1 MPQEVILQ
9 TLGPCSVRI
18 AGVPVILPAKGY
30 ALLAYLAASGR
41 AIDRPLL
48 AELLW
53 GGPFASR
60 SRQSLNQTLYT
71 LNQLLPSHTLLVDKS
86 RLGLNGAV
94 IAADIEQLK
103 HRFSNKQ
110 YAEVV
115 NLYGGPFLSSLHF
128 ISEDF
133 DDWRASVAARVDA
146 EVLFACREMVA
157 DAAERADA
165 AAAAR
170 FAEAGLAIHPLDEAL
185 LRVRIESLAATGA
198 FHIAE
203 SEIAQQHANY
213 VSLGEEAP
221 TNLTDELQDIVRRA
235 RDTRPETESSTTS
248 LPICGR
254 NDELRVI
261 KRSIEDAQ
269 TGAVVLVLRGP
280 PGIGK
285 SKLLQQGL
293 RRAAIAGSRVMAYTC
308 SEVDKA
314 LPYSAMAGLLRDG
327 GHIIK
332 SKEVSEHEAAV
343 LASIVPDLFPE
354 VGAVRQ
360 VSRLTIFETV
370 ALRLTAITQAT
381 PVAVAVD
388 NYQWIDTSSRIML
401 AYLQKR
407 LTNRPFL
414 LLTAGRGDYS
424 PVVHEDENSR
434 TRFLAVEPLDDI
446 DSAELIMT
454 FEQQVSVHVPEELKK
469 SLIQRVGGLPLLLL
483 ELLHHFRSVGNVSDY
498 SKTLAIDTVDAILG
512 RRLEHLSANAGQLL
526 AAAAVLNREVHLF
539 QLSHIA
545 ALDTISAAIAA
556 DELIKASIL
565 IDSVTIRF
573 SHDLMRDVVIRR
585 LSSAERIR
593 WHYQAAIELA
603 RSGSDRFAEVAYHF
617 EESGDAPSAYLY
629 AQRSVAAA
637 ERMLADDAVDDAYAR
652 MLRCAN
658 RQQLPDV
665 RVQWFRHL
673 VHLGRLREAGY
684 IGEAVRECFQARN
697 DKEGEVLCSIV
708 NFVNARC
715 GAIAGSGSWPEAKEV
730 IALTEEHTP
739 ERLAAVLWHL
749 VDPIRNTGNHQIL
762 TEFGVGLATYAR
774 DRHQEP
780 RVAAE
785 LYCVAA
791 LVTMLGEG
799 FLSASQL
806 AEAAVA
812 SAAFESDGPVLAR
825 ALYAR
830 GTVALSAGQLQ
841 VSARDYETLLAESL
855 SRFVPDEMRTRVK
868 TNYSIVLL
876 EQGRFDDAASV
887 AQEALREAALPRR
900 SYAFG
905 NLALIALRAGDT
917 EAVRHYCKALSHS
930 YGDTGYTWIKAH
942 VSALEGLAALQQGN
956 RDLGR
961 ILARDAWN
969 SLGSASAVTDS
980 SPIIEVVARV
990 AAADGDF
997 SSAIMNLRQGQAHLR
1012 TRDLVAALRLQLI
1025 ELELTD
1031 DRGGESLSSLRAE
1044 AARGHMWDL
1053 VRLAD
1058 GLMLRTR
1065 A

>member
-1 MPQEVILQ
+1 
-9 TLGPCSVRI
+9 
-18 AGVPVILPAKGY
+18 
-30 ALLAYLAASGR
+30 LL
-41 AIDRPLL
+41 
-48 AELLW
+48 E
-53 GGPFASR
+53 
-60 SRQSLNQTLYT
+60 
-71 LNQLLPSHTLLVDKS
+71 
-86 RLGLNGAV
+86 
-94 IAADIEQLK
+94 
-103 HRFSNKQ
+103 
-110 YAEVV
+110 
-115 NLYGGPFLSSLHF
+115 
-128 ISEDF
+128 
-133 DDWRASVAARVDA
+133 
-146 EVLFACREMVA
+146 
-157 DAAERADA
+157 
-165 AAAAR
+165 
-170 FAEAGLAIHPLDEAL
+170 
-185 LRVRIESLAATGA
+185 
-198 FHIAE
+198 
-203 SEIAQQHANY
+203 
-213 VSLGEEAP
+213 
-221 TNLTDELQDIVRRA
+221 
-235 RDTRPETESSTTS
+235 
-248 LPICGR
+248 
-254 NDELRVI
+254 
-261 KRSIEDAQ
+261 
-269 TGAVVLVLRGP
+269 
-280 PGIGK
+280 
-285 SKLLQQGL
+285 QGL

-314 LPYSAMAGLLRDG
+314 LPYSAIAALLRDG

-370 ALRLTAITQAT
+370 ALRLAAITQAA

-388 NYQWIDTSSRIML
+388 NYQWIDTSSRMML

-407 LTNRPFL
+407 LANRPFL

-424 PVVHEDENSR
+424 PVIHEDENSR

-446 DSAELIMT
+446 GSAEMIKS
-454 FEQQVSVHVPEELKK
+454 FEQQVSVNVPEELKK

-483 ELLHHFRSVGNVSDY
+483 ELLHHFRNVGDVSDY
-498 SKTLAIDTVDAILG
+498 SRTLAIDTVDAILG

-565 IDSVTIRF
+565 TDSATIRF

-617 EESGDAPSAYLY
+617 EESGDSPSAYLY
-629 AQRSVAAA
+629 AQRSVEAA
-637 ERMLADDAVDDAYAR
+637 ERILAEDAVDDAYAR

-708 NFVNARC
+708 NFVNARS
-715 GAIAGSGSWPEAKEV
+715 GSARTGSSSWPEAKEV

-806 AEAAVA
+806 AEAAVS
-812 SAAFESDGPVLAR
+812 SATFEPDGPVLAR

-841 VSARDYETLLAESL
+841 VSAQDYETLLAERL

-905 NLALIALRAGDT
+905 NLALIAIRAGDT

-956 RDLGR
+956 RDLAR
-961 ILARDAWN
+961 ILAREAWN

-990 AAADGDF
+990 AAADGDI
-997 SSAIMNLRQGQAHLR
+997 SSAIMILRQGQAHLR
-1012 TRDLVAALRLQLI
+1012 TRDLIAALRLQLI
-1025 ELELTD
+1025 EFELTG
-1031 DRGGESLSSLRAE
+1031 DRGDGESLGSLRAE

-1058 GLMLRTR
+1058 GLMLRAR